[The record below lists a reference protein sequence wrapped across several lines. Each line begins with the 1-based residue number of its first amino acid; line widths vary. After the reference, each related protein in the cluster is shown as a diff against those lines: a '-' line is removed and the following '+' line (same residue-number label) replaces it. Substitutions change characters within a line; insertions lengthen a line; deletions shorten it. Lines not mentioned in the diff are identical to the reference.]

1 MRQTKVE
8 LHYVLT
14 DMRKFKYEY
23 YCNDCG
29 DDFVSEK
36 KETLCTQCLSSN
48 IKNTAIEQWEEK
60 E

>member
-1 MRQTKVE
+1 
-8 LHYVLT
+8 
-14 DMRKFKYEY
+14 MRKFKYEY

-48 IKNTAIEQWEEK
+48 IKNTAIVQWEEK